1 MRQIGKG
8 HSQTLVVWIGENLF
22 GILVSS
28 WNKWFISIVGTI
40 VAHVPSQILEVNRE
54 VNIYEHEIYDA

>member
-28 WNKWFISIVGTI
+28 WNKWLISIVGTI
-40 VAHVPSQILEVNRE
+40 VAHVPSEILEVNRG
-54 VNIYEHEIYDA
+54 VNIYGHEIYDA

>member
-8 HSQTLVVWIGENLF
+8 HSQILVVWIGENLF

-40 VAHVPSQILEVNRE
+40 AAHVPSEILEVNRG
-54 VNIYEHEIYDA
+54 VNIYGHDIYDA

>member
-1 MRQIGKG
+1 MRQIGKK

-40 VAHVPSQILEVNRE
+40 DAHVPSEILEVNRG
-54 VNIYEHEIYDA
+54 VNIYGHEIYDA